1 MLIVQSVVS
10 IKIQE
15 FKILLQFLELVS
27 FAGICIFMVYF
38 RNFPFYM
45 KTDKGLFI

>member
-15 FKILLQFLELVS
+15 FKILLQFLELLS
-27 FAGICIFMVYF
+27 FAFLWFISGIF
-38 RNFPFYM
+38 
-45 KTDKGLFI
+45 L